1 MSGTVRAQ
9 DIAPYRD
16 SDPAL
21 FTGGVKV
28 HSISKALGTEQLQIN
43 VLFFEPGAR
52 ARPHSHEQD
61 QVLYY
66 VTDGI
71 YALDG
76 GEDQPIAA
84 GEFVLL
90 PAGSV
95 HMHGASDSAPASH
108 LSLMRET
115 SSDFDVEVPEA
126 WQRFEA

>member
-1 MSGTVRAQ
+1 MSGTVRAE
-9 DIAPYRD
+9 DTEPYRD

-21 FTGGVKV
+21 FTGGVRV

-43 VLFFEPGAR
+43 VVFFEPGAR
-52 ARPHSHEQD
+52 AHSHEQD
-61 QVLYY
+61 QVLYF

-76 GEDQPIAA
+76 GDDQPIAA

-95 HMHGASDSAPASH
+95 HMHGAKESAPASH

-126 WQRFEA
+126 WQRFKA